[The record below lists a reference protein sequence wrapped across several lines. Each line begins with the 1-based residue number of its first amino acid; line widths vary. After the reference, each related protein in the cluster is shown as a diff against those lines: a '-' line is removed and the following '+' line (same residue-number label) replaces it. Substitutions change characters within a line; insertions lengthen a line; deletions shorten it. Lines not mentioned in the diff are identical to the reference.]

1 VQFNFVEHKLDEHL
15 SQKNLNRKK
24 KMEKEKRGGD
34 GREGGRERERENN
47 PLTGMNLS
55 LYGSHISGSIPFNI
69 PWNL

>member
-34 GREGGRERERENN
+34 GRERENN